1 MAAAKIRAEFSCSVK
16 KVWDVVTSLEEYS
29 WRSDLGKIEV
39 IGENQ
44 FVEYTKEGYAT
55 TFRITQTKPYER
67 WEFDMENDNMSGHWT
82 GIFSEENEKTVI
94 EFTEEV
100 TAKKAVMKPFVKMYL
115 KRQQAQYVKDLEKAV
130 R

>member
-1 MAAAKIRAEFSCSVK
+1 MATAKIRAEFSCSVQK
-16 KVWDVVTSLEEYS
+16 IWDVVTSLEEYS

-39 IGENQ
+39 LNEKQ

-55 TFRITQTKPYER
+55 TFTITAEKPYER
-67 WEFDMENDNMSGHWT
+67 WEFDMENDNMSGHWR
-82 GIFSEENEKTVI
+82 GIFSEENGKAVI

-100 TAKKAVMKPFVKMYL
+100 TAKKTVMKPFVKMYL

>member
-29 WRSDLGKIEV
+29 WRSDIGKIEV
-39 IGENQ
+39 VGEKQ

-55 TFRITQTKPYER
+55 TFTITRTKPYES

-82 GIFSEENEKTVI
+82 GIFSEENGKAVI